1 VGRHRVDR
9 SWLWA
14 AAAGIG
20 VAGAVATM
28 TGVGAGASE
37 GALHARA
44 TLRDAGGTEIG
55 WAKLTEDAAG
65 RVHVNVKVEGLTPG
79 LHGIHIH
86 EIGSCS
92 PTFAA
97 AGGHYNPEGHA
108 HGSHAG
114 DMPTNLVANVAGN
127 GRLNAVAAATISAG
141 DLGVFDGNGS
151 SIVIHADRDDFVSQP
166 AGASGARA
174 ACGVLVAG

>member
-9 SWLWA
+9 SWLWV
-14 AAAGIG
+14 AAAGMG
-20 VAGAVATM
+20 VVGAGATM
-28 TGVGAGASE
+28 SGVGAGASD

-44 TLRDAGGTEIG
+44 TLRNAGGTEIG
-55 WAKLTEDAAG
+55 WAELTEDAAG
-65 RVHVNVKVEGLTPG
+65 RVHVNVKVAGLTPG

-86 EIGSCS
+86 EVGSCS

-97 AGGHYNPEGHA
+97 AGGHHNPGGHP

-114 DMPTNLVANVAGN
+114 DMPANLVVNAAGQ
-127 GRLNAVAAATISAG
+127 GRLNAIAAATLSAG

-166 AGASGARA
+166 TGASGIRV
-174 ACGVLVAG
+174 ACGVLTAG